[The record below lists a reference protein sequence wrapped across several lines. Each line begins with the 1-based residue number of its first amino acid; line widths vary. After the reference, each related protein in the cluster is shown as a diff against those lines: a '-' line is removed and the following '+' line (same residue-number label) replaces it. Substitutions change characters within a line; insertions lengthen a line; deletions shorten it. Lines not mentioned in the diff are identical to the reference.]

1 MNYNEEKFL
10 DVLYKEL
17 YKSDE
22 VLHTKEKSDTKEQSI
37 KRYMDRLETIHNK
50 ANTDSKK
57 NLVKRLYFD
66 KYVIKKDNLSHFLSD
81 ADKLGIINA
90 QKKSLSTWIDYL
102 TDENAKYP
110 MWAKY
115 WVFQQILKM
124 GTYDELNDKYTRR
137 TKKTVKPFI
146 EANPEMIAKCI
157 GNLIRLLG
165 NEKLSTQEIR
175 KLASDISF
183 EKMYIEY
190 QKNRKEQYKSDEGI
204 WIKYNDGDEAGAK
217 RLAASLEGYNTG
229 WCTANEETAINQLCG
244 KGGYIGGDFYVYY
257 TKDEEGEY
265 KNPRIAI
272 RFNGQANIAEI
283 RGVEEHQNLEEEMIP
298 VLESKLKE
306 MTFLLEEDIYKYINK
321 INDLKLLLI
330 IKEKTIKNIPLT
342 EEEIKKLYFNKF
354 GFGWENDPLVNRI
367 KEKRN
372 FVDDYNIL
380 SNEDIKVKVSFIAT
394 NLDILEKANSVF
406 LYDKEVI
413 KKISKVYDNILKYV
427 DKDILDDRDF
437 ILELVKDNGLVLCN
451 LDEKYKK
458 DYEIVLSAVN
468 NNGLALASADDKF
481 KKDKELITIALL
493 THRSVFQ
500 FVDEEIKKDKEF
512 IKHLINNFPTVIQ
525 YASDEIKADREIVLY
540 CIRAFKNS
548 ERGSYNFYYIISDK
562 LRDDKEIALEII
574 EQHPL
579 AILNVSERLKEDKDI
594 VKLFIQKAPIDSN
607 TYLLTYIPRKFLS
620 DIEIALELVKKSGSL
635 FYKLKEK
642 FRDNKEIALEAVKSD
657 GSVYYLISERL
668 RKDKDIIIAAA
679 RRNYRILFD
688 IQNIGKVL
696 DISDLKILFLNIV
709 GTIKFTVTN
718 YVQVLDNEDKV
729 YALDCDKKRLKKI
742 FSFDENY
749 ANKIEQIFDELIET
763 YMTKKEQNINK

>member
-1 MNYNEEKFL
+1 MAL
-10 DVLYKEL
+10 
-17 YKSDE
+17 
-22 VLHTKEKSDTKEQSI
+22 
-37 KRYMDRLETIHNK
+37 TI
-50 ANTDSKK
+50 
-57 NLVKRLYFD
+57 Y
-66 KYVIKKDNLSHFLSD
+66 I
-81 ADKLGIINA
+81 
-90 QKKSLSTWIDYL
+90 
-102 TDENAKYP
+102 
-110 MWAKY
+110 
-115 WVFQQILKM
+115 
-124 GTYDELNDKYTRR
+124 
-137 TKKTVKPFI
+137 
-146 EANPEMIAKCI
+146 
-157 GNLIRLLG
+157 
-165 NEKLSTQEIR
+165 QE
-175 KLASDISF
+175 
-183 EKMYIEY
+183 
-190 QKNRKEQYKSDEGI
+190 
-204 WIKYNDGDEAGAK
+204 
-217 RLAASLEGYNTG
+217 
-229 WCTANEETAINQLCG
+229 
-244 KGGYIGGDFYVYY
+244 
-257 TKDEEGEY
+257 
-265 KNPRIAI
+265 
-272 RFNGQANIAEI
+272 
-283 RGVEEHQNLEEEMIP
+283 
-298 VLESKLKE
+298 
-306 MTFLLEEDIYKYINK
+306 
-321 INDLKLLLI
+321 
-330 IKEKTIKNIPLT
+330 
-342 EEEIKKLYFNKF
+342 
-354 GFGWENDPLVNRI
+354 
-367 KEKRN
+367 
-372 FVDDYNIL
+372 
-380 SNEDIKVKVSFIAT
+380 
-394 NLDILEKANSVF
+394 
-406 LYDKEVI
+406 
-413 KKISKVYDNILKYV
+413 KKIISKSYEDILKYV

-437 ILELVKDNGLVLCN
+437 ILELVKNNGLVLCN

-493 THRSVFQ
+493 THRSVFR

-525 YASDEIKADREIVLY
+525 YASDEIKANREIVLY

-548 ERGSYNFYYIISDK
+548 EGGSYNFYYIISDK

-574 EQHPL
+574 EQHHL

-607 TYLLTYIPRKFLS
+607 TYLLTYIPGKFLS
-620 DIEIALELVKKSGSL
+620 DIEIALELVKKSGTL

-642 FRDNKEIALEAVKSD
+642 FRDNKEIALEADKSD

-709 GTIKFTVTN
+709 GTIKFAVTN